1 MDEFQ
6 SLPKRPVDLIYPTQN
21 FEDFYVQFDSVKELV
36 KHREWKKVYSN
47 YYELDQYELEIP
59 IGETTDDQNY
69 FSPEKQVEEV
79 MKIMQ
84 SFYYFCHRYVKILH
98 PVHGT
103 IPFVLYKY
111 QRRVIDCY
119 RNHKYNMVS
128 KFRQGGLTTVAVL
141 YGLWQAMFRKD
152 QQIYV
157 LSKTDREALAAGD
170 IAKKAMDNF
179 PTWMYDR
186 EKADISKHEKQFHD
200 LGSKICFYTP
210 EAARGKSAS
219 LIIIDEAAFIPGM
232 NDHWKAM
239 YPVVATGGKIN
250 VVSTVNG
257 LGNWY
262 EEMYHGAQAN
272 ENFFNVIDIDYWEH
286 PVYANP
292 EWADITKAN
301 LGEKKWQQEILRDFL
316 GSGETFIS
324 PHIIGQLN
332 RYTKASPPIRTAFE
346 KWTNRDAKKQKWPD
360 GALWIWKEPQ
370 DGQEYIIGVDSSE
383 GKGDDNQCFEVF
395 DISTLEQV
403 AEFYSNL
410 VPPYIYA
417 QIIHQLGQFYNTA
430 LVVVEN
436 NSYGGAIV
444 SMLQN
449 DLAYENLHY
458 ETKKVVVNTPG
469 IKIQVTNRS
478 LYLEALQQ
486 RLHNNTARINSQRFV
501 HELKTFVYNPQ
512 KKKAEATKGK
522 HDDAIMASCFALR
535 VRDEQMQGIPVGA
548 DVPEEMTK
556 IFKSEMYKEIQQE
569 IIEGSQK
576 DWLAIESEDPILA
589 PDSDELLAPVTF
601 NIKRKHDKLLREFG
615 WMINWL
621 FLAGSLLYYC

>member
-1 MDEFQ
+1 MDETK
-6 SLPKRPVDLIYPTQN
+6 SLPTRPKNLVYPKIP
-21 FEDFYVQFDSVKELV
+21 FEDFYVQFDSVKEMADS
-36 KHREWKKVYSN
+36 KEWKKIYSK
-47 YYELDQYELEIP
+47 YYELDPFELEIP
-59 IGETTDDQNY
+59 IGETTDDQNN
-69 FSPEKQVEEV
+69 FPPEKQIEELT
-79 MKIMQ
+79 KIYN

-119 RNHKYNMVS
+119 RGKKYNMVS

-152 QQIYV
+152 RQIYV

-170 IAKKAMDNF
+170 IAKKAMDNL
-179 PTWMYDR
+179 PTWIYDK

-200 LGSKICFYTP
+200 VGSKICFYTP

-219 LIIIDEAAFIPGM
+219 MIIIDEAAFIPGM

-286 PVYANP
+286 PIYANP
-292 EWADITKAN
+292 DWAAITKAN

-316 GSGETFIS
+316 GSGETYIS
-324 PHIIGQLN
+324 PHIIGQLT
-332 RYTKASPPIRTAFE
+332 RCTKETPPLRTAFH
-346 KWTNRDAKKQKWPD
+346 KWTNRNAAKLNWED

-370 DGQEYIIGVDSSE
+370 DGQEYIIGVDCSE

-395 DISTLEQV
+395 DMTTLEQV

-410 VPPYIYA
+410 IPPHIYA
-417 QIIHQLGQFYNTA
+417 QIIHQIGSYYNTA

-436 NSYGGAIV
+436 NAIGGAV
-444 SMLQN
+444 VGMLQN

-469 IKIQVTNRS
+469 IKVQVANRS
-478 LYLEALQQ
+478 VFLESFQQ
-486 RLHNNTARINSQRFV
+486 RLHNNTARINSKRLV
-501 HELKTFVYNPQ
+501 HELKTFIYNAQ
-512 KKKAEATKGK
+512 KKKAEAIKGK
-522 HDDAIMASCFALR
+522 HDDAVMACCFALHI
-535 VRDEQMQGIPVGA
+535 RDEQMRGIPVGA

-556 IFKSEMYKEIQQE
+556 IFKSEMYAEIRKEIM
-569 IIEGSQK
+569 EGAQK
-576 DWLAIESEDPILA
+576 DWQMEESEDPLLISDSEDIL
-589 PDSDELLAPVTF
+589 PPITF
-601 NIKRKHDKLLREFG
+601 NIKRKHDKLLKEFG
-615 WMINWL
+615 W
-621 FLAGSLLYYC
+621 